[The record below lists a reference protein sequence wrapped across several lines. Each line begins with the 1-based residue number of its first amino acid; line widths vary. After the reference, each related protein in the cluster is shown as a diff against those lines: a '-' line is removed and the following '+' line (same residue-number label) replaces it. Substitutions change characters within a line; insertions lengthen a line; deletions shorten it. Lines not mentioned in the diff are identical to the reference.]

1 MPTSQAV
8 GPGVS
13 ADRPLSTDD
22 LSAIRL
28 LELTDLGPPF
38 DDDPAAGRAAADA
51 AASRQ
56 GAPGPG
62 TA

>member
-38 DDDPAAGRAAADA
+38 DDDPAAAGRAAADA
-51 AASRQ
+51 AASRH

-62 TA
+62 